1 MVKANVFLPS
11 VNAGEFSTKLLS
23 RIDFGKYPNGAALL
37 KNYLLQPQG
46 GFYRRPGFRHI
57 VSTKSDGQVKLVP
70 FVFDV
75 TDSYIIE
82 IGNLYMR
89 FVRRQAQITVADTD
103 AAITN
108 GTFAADTDWTKG
120 AGWTIGSGVAT
131 GVTASSDLEQALVIV
146 QGVSYE
152 VVYTVAT
159 VTAGD
164 VTVKIGGTA
173 GTTRSTAA
181 TFTET
186 IVAGSGSLIEFTGNG
201 FSGTLDDVTVK
212 AFLAFTTNHIM
223 LFQADN
229 VPSTAGT
236 RGSNVDVF
244 V

>member
-1 MVKANVFLPS
+1 M
-11 VNAGEFSTKLLS
+11 
-23 RIDFGKYPNGAALL
+23 
-37 KNYLLQPQG
+37 
-46 GFYRRPGFRHI
+46 
-57 VSTKSDGQVKLVP
+57 
-70 FVFDV
+70 
-75 TDSYIIE
+75 
-82 IGNLYMR
+82 
-89 FVRRQAQITVADTD
+89 
-103 AAITN
+103 
-108 GTFAADTDWTKG
+108 
-120 AGWTIGSGVAT
+120 
-131 GVTASSDLEQALVIV
+131 TASSDLEQALVIV

-201 FSGTLDDVTVK
+201 FSGTLDNVTVK